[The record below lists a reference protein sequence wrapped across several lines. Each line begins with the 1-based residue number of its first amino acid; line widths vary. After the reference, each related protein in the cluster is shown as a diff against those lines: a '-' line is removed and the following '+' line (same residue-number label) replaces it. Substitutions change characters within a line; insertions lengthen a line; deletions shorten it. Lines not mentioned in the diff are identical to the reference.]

1 MAEKHIEYQDK
12 VVADIAEYA
21 KLATQ
26 YQPMDAFREFWLKR
40 NVVPEDLFG
49 GYHDTVPGVSRVT
62 VKVPTAGGK
71 TFIAC
76 KSLHPIMDTMPSGKP
91 QVVVWF
97 VPSDTILT
105 QTYQNLSNE
114 QHFYRQYINS
124 QFNNRVQV
132 VDKES
137 ALMGTNIS
145 PNDLPYQLTIFVLSV
160 QSFIEGTKGGTLPK
174 AYRQNSNLADHIPT
188 YRYKDKIIKNV
199 DESALIQVIAQL
211 NPVVVI
217 DESHNFTSDLRSDLL
232 TIINPSLILELTA
245 TPRPSSNIISYVDAA
260 QLKAA
265 NMVKLPVV
273 AYNQQD
279 SKLVISSAYQLRQ
292 KLESLAIKEEE
303 QGGRYIR
310 PIVLFQAQ
318 PKTEED
324 SETFEFIKQKLV
336 DKGIPEEQIKIK
348 TANKNELVGINL
360 MSKDCPVR
368 YIITVNALKE
378 GWDCP
383 FAYILASLANR
394 TSEVD
399 VEQIIGRILRQPH
412 TTKHS
417 SELLN
422 LCYVFTSSADFKQT
436 VEHIIKG
443 LNNAGFTDKDFR
455 AENNVPEPEPNPE
468 PDPQKPETGYKNPLD
483 VSVSSTGEGSEPTND
498 QTAATGAV
506 EMSSTAKEEPSDF
519 LNNLS
524 GVDLSSAST
533 QNVEELALQMAQ
545 DYERS
550 SIKETNNSAKK
561 DLPNEL
567 ATKITSYGIKKEF
580 VVQDQLPQFFF
591 VKSPIEFPDVKV
603 GLTTNKLEKDFNLQ
617 KEDSNITFEQASIQA
632 VRLDVNERNTPQ
644 QQAVQAGYWITFKK
658 LISSLAPEKQREKFA
673 EAIAKNL
680 KYNSIGHR
688 NLLDFIKVAISDK
701 NEDEISELIAFEF
714 DTVKAFKKK
723 IDSLL
728 MQHRLGK
735 FKNWLLTG
743 EIVCEPNFKFP
754 EEITWLHP
762 AKIDIE
768 KSLYTKEEDVNGWE
782 YTVISSLVNL
792 DSILFWH
799 RNPQNTGYCINGFIN
814 HYPDFILKTKSGKYL
829 IVEPKGDHLDN
840 DDSKNKRLLGQ
851 YLVSEANKKAGE
863 TKYYYFMVFEKKNV
877 EGAFLLEE
885 CMSIVKKL

>member
-1 MAEKHIEYQDK
+1 MAEKHVEYQDK

-21 KLATQ
+21 KLTTQ

-40 NVVPEDLFG
+40 NVIPDDLLG
-49 GYHDTVPGVSRVT
+49 GYHDTVPGVSRIT

-76 KSLHPIMDTMPSGKP
+76 KSLRPIMDTMPSGKP

-105 QTYQNLSNE
+105 QTYQNLSDE

-132 VDKES
+132 VDKET

-145 PNDLPYQLTIFVLSV
+145 PNELPYQLTIFVLSV

-174 AYRQNSNLADHIPT
+174 AYRQNSNLAEHVPT
-188 YRYKDKIIKNV
+188 YRYPEKVIENV
-199 DESALIQVIAQL
+199 DKTALIQVLAQL
-211 NPVVVI
+211 NPVVFI
-217 DESHNFTSDLRSDLL
+217 DESHNFTSELRSDLL
-232 TIINPSLILELTA
+232 NIINPSLVLELTA

-279 SKLVISSAYQLRQ
+279 SNFVISSAYQLRE
-292 KLESLAIKEEE
+292 KLEALAIKEEE
-303 QGGRYIR
+303 QGGKYIR

-336 DKGIPEEQIKIK
+336 NKGIPEEQIKIK

-417 SELLN
+417 FELLN

-455 AENNVPEPEPNPE
+455 AENEMPLPEPVPQPEPEL
-468 PDPQKPETGYKNPLD
+468 PETGYKNPLD
-483 VSVSSTGEGSEPTND
+483 VSPATAESTITAYNEG
-498 QTAATGAV
+498 AATQGEV
-506 EMSSTAKEEPSDF
+506 EIPASVSEDTTDYLTHLSD
-519 LNNLS
+519 
-524 GVDLSSAST
+524 GDLTSAST
-533 QNVEELALQMAQ
+533 QKVEELALQMAQ
-545 DYERS
+545 DYEAS
-550 SIKETNNSAKK
+550 SAKVNK
-561 DLPNEL
+561 DVNNNLPNNL
-567 ATKITSYGIKKEF
+567 ADKIIKYVIRKEF
-580 VVQDQLPQFFF
+580 VIQDQLPQFFY
-591 VKSPIEFPDVKV
+591 VKSPVEFPDIKFS
-603 GLTTNKLEKDFNLQ
+603 LTTAKLEKGFNLQ

-632 VRLDVNERNTPQ
+632 VKLDVNERNTPQ

-658 LISSLAPEKQREKFA
+658 LISSLAPEVQRDRFA

-680 KYNSIGHR
+680 KYKSIGYR

-701 NEDEISELIAFEF
+701 NEDEISELMALEYN
-714 DTVKAFKKK
+714 TVNAFKKK

-728 MQHRLGK
+728 TAHRLNK
-735 FKNWLLTG
+735 FKEWLLTG
-743 EIVCEPNFKFP
+743 VIVCEPNYKFP

-782 YTVISSLVNL
+782 YQVISSLVNL

-799 RNPQNTGYCINGFIN
+799 RNPQNSGYCINGFIN

-851 YLVSEANKKAGE
+851 HLVSEANKMAGE

-877 EGAFLLEE
+877 EGAFSLEE
-885 CMSIVKKL
+885 CINIVKKL

>member
-12 VVADIAEYA
+12 VVADISEYA

-40 NVVPEDLFG
+40 NVIPDDLFG
-49 GYHDTVPGVSRVT
+49 GYNDTVPGVSRVT

-76 KSLHPIMDTMPSGKP
+76 KSLRPIMDTMPSGKP

-188 YRYKDKIIKNV
+188 YRYKDKLIKDV

-211 NPVVVI
+211 NPVVII
-217 DESHNFTSDLRSDLL
+217 DESHNFTSELRSDLL
-232 TIINPSLILELTA
+232 NLINPSLILELTA

-279 SKLVISSAYQLRQ
+279 SNFVISSAYQLRQ
-292 KLESLAIKEEE
+292 KLESLAIEEEE
-303 QGGRYIR
+303 QGGKYIR

-324 SETFEFIKQKLV
+324 SETFEYIKKKLV
-336 DKGIPEEQIKIK
+336 EKGIPEEQIKIK

-455 AENNVPEPEPNPE
+455 AENNVQEPGPEPEP
-468 PDPQKPETGYKNPLD
+468 QQPETGYKNTLD
-483 VSVSSTGEGSEPTND
+483 VSVFATSESSEPLPNET
-498 QTAATGAV
+498 TLSVAAV
-506 EMSSTAKEEPSDF
+506 DIPSTASEEPADF

-550 SIKETNNSAKK
+550 TVKDNNNIAKNN
-561 DLPNEL
+561 LPHEL

-591 VKSPIEFPDVKV
+591 VKSPVEFPDAKV

-617 KEDSNITFEQASIQA
+617 KEDSNISFEQTSIQA
-632 VRLDVNERNTPQ
+632 VKLDVNERNTPQ
-644 QQAVQAGYWITFKK
+644 QQAVQAGYWINFKK

-714 DTVKAFKKK
+714 NTVNAFKKK

-728 MQHRLGK
+728 MKHRLDK
-735 FKNWLLTG
+735 FRDWLLTG
-743 EIVCEPNFKFP
+743 EIVCEPNYKFP

-762 AKIDIE
+762 AKIDIA

-782 YTVISSLVNL
+782 YKVISALVNL
-792 DSILFWH
+792 DNILFWH

-840 DDSKNKRLLGQ
+840 DDSKNKRLLGKE
-851 YLVSEANKKAGE
+851 LVSEANKMAGE
-863 TKYYYFMVFEKKNV
+863 TKYYYFMVFENKNV
-877 EGAFLLEE
+877 DGAFSLEE